1 MDFFSVLTLIGGLS
15 MFLYGMDIMGD
26 GLKKLSG
33 SKLEIILG
41 KLTSNRFKGFLLGLI
56 VTAVIQSSGATT
68 VMLVGFVNSGIMKL
82 GQTLS
87 ITMGANVGTTVTA
100 WILSL
105 SGISGESFWIRILKP
120 TSFTPILAA
129 IGIIMRFIGT
139 NDKQKNIGAILLG
152 FSVLMF
158 GMNTMSSSMEGLK
171 DSPHFSK
178 LLVMFENPVMGII
191 VGFIFTAIIQ
201 SSSASVGVLQALSI
215 TGAINFSVALPI
227 ILGENIGAA
236 LTPLLSAITGNTDAK
251 RVAAVCMYIKIISV
265 VIVAGVFYI
274 LNAFIGFEIMN
285 DTVGAVYIAV
295 IHTLFNLI
303 STIILMPFCNQ
314 IEKLAKITV
323 KRKTAKKEANALD
336 TLDERFL
343 SMPGFAVEKCR
354 ELICGMA
361 KMSND
366 LFTSSAALLKNF
378 DKKKAQEVLE
388 GEELVDKYEDKVG
401 TYLVQLAS
409 THLPDNES
417 RRVTTLLHVIGDVER
432 IADHAVNVV
441 EAAQEIEDKTIEFS
455 EDAQREIDTI
465 FNAVCEILSLTTNA
479 LTEWDLDTA
488 KKIEPL
494 EQIIDKLKYKIKNN
508 HIKRLR
514 DGNCT
519 VVMGF
524 VLSDLLTNCE
534 RVSDHCSNIAVC
546 LLDEEDTGIGSHEY
560 LSHVK
565 QDGENEFFEQYEE
578 YKQKYTI

>member
-1 MDFFSVLTLIGGLS
+1 MDIFSVLTLIGGLAL
-15 MFLYGMDIMGD
+15 FLYGMDIMGD

-33 SKLEIILG
+33 SQLESILG
-41 KLTSNRFKGFLLGLI
+41 KLTSNKFKGFLLGLV
-56 VTAVIQSSGATT
+56 VTALIQSSGATT

-105 SGISGESFWIRILKP
+105 SGINGENFWIKLLKP
-120 TSFTPILAA
+120 ESFTPILAA
-129 IGIIMRFIGT
+129 IGIILRFIGK
-139 NDKQKNIGAILLG
+139 NDRQKNIGSILLG

-158 GMNTMSSSMEGLK
+158 GMHTMSGSMEGLK

-178 LLVMFENPVMGII
+178 MLVMFENPVMGII
-191 VGFIFTAIIQ
+191 VGFIFTAVIQ

-236 LTPLLSAITGNTDAK
+236 LTPLLSALTGNTDAK
-251 RVAAVCMYIKIISV
+251 RVAASCMYIKIISV
-265 VIVAGVFYI
+265 VIVAGVFYL
-274 LNAFIGFEIMN
+274 LNAFIGFDVMTH
-285 DTVGAVYIAV
+285 TVGPVYIAV
-295 IHTLFNLI
+295 IHTLFNVI
-303 STIILMPFCNQ
+303 ATVILMPFCNQ
-314 IEKLAKITV
+314 IEKLSKITI
-323 KRKTAKKEANALD
+323 KRRTEKKEADALD
-336 TLDERFL
+336 TLDERFF

-354 ELICGMA
+354 GLICGMSR
-361 KMSND
+361 MSRD
-366 LFTSSAALLKNF
+366 LFIESSSLLKSF
-378 DKKKAQEVLE
+378 DKKKAQKILE
-388 GEELVDKYEDKVG
+388 GEEVVDKYEDKLG
-401 TYLVQLAS
+401 TYLVKLAE
-409 THLPDNES
+409 TQLPDKES
-417 RRVTTLLHVIGDVER
+417 RRVTTLLHIIGDVER

-441 EAAQEIEDKTIEFS
+441 ENAHEIFDKSIEFS
-455 EDAQREIDTI
+455 DDANKEIETI
-465 FNAVCEILSLTTNA
+465 LDAVCEILSLTTVAIND
-479 LTEWDLDTA
+479 WDLSVA

-508 HIKRLR
+508 HIQRLR

-546 LLDEEDTGIGSHEY
+546 LLEEDNIGIGSHEY
-560 LSHVK
+560 LNHVK

-578 YKQKYTI
+578 YKKKYAI